1 MVYERKHGF
10 VDARQHVGQ
19 KLTVVSQLK
28 GEQVCNEGDFL
39 VEDPIALQALRDQ
52 EVTEGL
58 VPNALANRGTVYVI
72 AEKDFLAE
80 FDSLQEP
87 PVLEP
92 VIEPVLDPAVE
103 PVVEPVV
110 PPVA

>member
-28 GEQVCNEGDFL
+28 GEQLCNEGDFL
-39 VEDPIALQALRDQ
+39 VEDPIALQALRAQ

-80 FDSLQEP
+80 FDSTQEP
-87 PVLEP
+87 LVVEPVLEP
-92 VIEPVLDPAVE
+92 A
-103 PVVEPVV
+103 VEPVV

>member
-39 VEDPIALQALRDQ
+39 VEDPIALQALRAQ

-87 PVLEP
+87 PVVEPVLEP
-92 VIEPVLDPAVE
+92 VVEPVL
-103 PVVEPVV
+103 EPVV